1 MYSVWPLRP
10 PGAALPTGITRERIN
25 TVLLHHNNTHW
36 EDASDRASRIASS
49 MKENACSPRLPIRH
63 LIVHYSRLTS
73 ILEDFHLTETKVFLI
88 LPVVSYIDELPRM
101 TQAVVAQE
109 HRLFGLEWTVKLG
122 AYLVHGLVAF

>member
-1 MYSVWPLRP
+1 MAFETPRCGTTDRHYKRKNQYCAATSQQYPLGGRIRP
-10 PGAALPTGITRERIN
+10 SESNRVINERKRLLP
-25 TVLLHHNNTHW
+25 
-36 EDASDRASRIASS
+36 
-49 MKENACSPRLPIRH
+49 PPIRH